1 MRYVATAM
9 ACLCIMILLLPKA
22 HTAEVNFSYLPKDSN
37 AFHNS
42 HDTVSNAQNDKQHI
56 IRSFDDT
63 KLLTQTAAAFADGL
77 PNDNL
82 VDGDSDVSP
91 DDSAEDITSHDGYQF
106 YLEAMQNSDL
116 IVEILSDYPKFQTIS
131 LTYFEKS
138 LLPDIGFQKPNNT
151 TFWHLSDAD
160 FFAIYWPYQR
170 FHLPQAGQLHHA
182 IEGALYLTET
192 NTQEALSGELTLSFA
207 TNQGLATIASD
218 NVQDALL
225 GFSLNQ
231 LTEHGILSD
240 HATLILQDEMLEAY
254 LTLAVM
260 HGGIGDQRTAL
271 LAHFAAISD
280 QDSMP
285 NITGWFTNLPRSLP
299 ERLH

>member
-1 MRYVATAM
+1 
-9 ACLCIMILLLPKA
+9 
-22 HTAEVNFSYLPKDSN
+22 
-37 AFHNS
+37 
-42 HDTVSNAQNDKQHI
+42 
-56 IRSFDDT
+56 
-63 KLLTQTAAAFADGL
+63 
-77 PNDNL
+77 
-82 VDGDSDVSP
+82 
-91 DDSAEDITSHDGYQF
+91 
-106 YLEAMQNSDL
+106 MQNSDL

-207 TNQGLATIASD
+207 TNQGLATIASN